1 MIIQKIKIQNFKSI
15 YDPVELDFNNIKGFW
30 KISGAVGS
38 GKTTIG
44 EAIIFGL
51 FGYIAGKNNASLIS
65 WGQKHSLIELWV
77 TSKGRNIYIKREIN
91 SYGQSPIYVEVDGE
105 EIVFTNKRDAQYQLE
120 TEYYDVT
127 KVTMELLCIISFN
140 NFKSLA
146 TLNSVDTK
154 KFLDQV
160 LGFYTLTQYAD
171 SCKYLK
177 SIDYAKIKNIT
188 NDIAMINSQIDKL
201 QELSNIELIEGDI
214 NETKSSIKVIENH
227 IKEYKKTSKQ
237 ETDEIINEINEKKSE
252 LGSLTSLGKN
262 KKKEIDLIEK
272 GTCPTC
278 GAPIDQSQL
287 NIKKEER
294 KVLLE
299 QYNNVNNDITHLN
312 ALYSQKINE
321 STKYIDLKN
330 NEVISQK
337 NMLSKLEEQARRLS
351 ININEIE
358 TLKSKIN
365 ILESELS
372 TCQQEDAEWSQLYDI
387 LSNEVRVKI
396 LESFIPILNK
406 NILKYSTRLQQ
417 PYIIQFDSNFECSIT
432 ICGYDNVIPISS
444 LSTGQLKTVDMIIIL
459 GVLGTIMGSAKT
471 NIMFLDELFSNLDPI
486 LRNEMCMVLK
496 ENIDPDN
503 TLFII
508 SHQDL
513 EDSYFDGYMYMK
525 LKQYNQ
531 IEKRTNITIKHIEHD
546 MY

>member
-432 ICGYDNVIPISS
+432 IYGYDNVIPISS

>member
-38 GKTTIG
+38 GKTTVG

-51 FGYIAGKNNASLIS
+51 FGYVAGKSNASLIS

-358 TLKSKIN
+358 ILKSKIN

-471 NIMFLDELFSNLDPI
+471 NIMFLDELFSNLDPT

-525 LKQYNQ
+525 LKQHNQ

>member
-51 FGYIAGKNNASLIS
+51 FGYVAGKNNASLIS

-294 KVLLE
+294 RVLLE

-471 NIMFLDELFSNLDPI
+471 NIMFLDELFSNLDPT

>member
-51 FGYIAGKNNASLIS
+51 FGYVAGKSNASLIS

-358 TLKSKIN
+358 TLKSKIK

-471 NIMFLDELFSNLDPI
+471 NIMFLDELFSNLDPT

-525 LKQYNQ
+525 LKQHNQ

>member
-1 MIIQKIKIQNFKSI
+1 MVIQKIKIQNFKSI

-471 NIMFLDELFSNLDPI
+471 NIMFLDELFSNLDPT

>member
-51 FGYIAGKNNASLIS
+51 FGYVAGKNNASLIS

-358 TLKSKIN
+358 TLKSKIK

-471 NIMFLDELFSNLDPI
+471 NIMFLDELFSNLDPT

>member
-1 MIIQKIKIQNFKSI
+1 MVIQKIKIQNFKSI

-177 SIDYAKIKNIT
+177 SIDYTKIKNIT

-471 NIMFLDELFSNLDPI
+471 NIMFLDELFSNLDPT

>member
-177 SIDYAKIKNIT
+177 GIDYAKIKNIT

-471 NIMFLDELFSNLDPI
+471 NIMFLDELFSNLDPT

>member
-38 GKTTIG
+38 GKTTVG

-51 FGYIAGKNNASLIS
+51 FGYVAGKSNTSLIS

-177 SIDYAKIKNIT
+177 NIDYAKIKNIT
-188 NDIAMINSQIDKL
+188 KDIAMINSQIDKL

-294 KVLLE
+294 RILLE

-459 GVLGTIMGSAKT
+459 GVLGTIMGSART
-471 NIMFLDELFSNLDPI
+471 NIMFLDELFSNLDPT

>member
-1 MIIQKIKIQNFKSI
+1 MIIQKIRIQNFKSI

-51 FGYIAGKNNASLIS
+51 FGYVAGKNNASLIS

-312 ALYSQKINE
+312 VLYSQKINE

-471 NIMFLDELFSNLDPI
+471 NIMFLDELFSNLDPT